1 MDVPTGLPPNDEPLR
16 VLVVCGRNAQVQAVR
31 RIVATWPRRVEML
44 WTTDPLE
51 AMRLTLNESPHL
63 ALVDARLDRAGG
75 QALIRQIARWSPE
88 LEVLA
93 FDERHLLGSLPQPS
107 TWHWS
112 ELAMVLSWWAKRH
125 IGLSGEP
132 RRLACPS

>member
-31 RIVATWPRRVEML
+31 RIVATWPRQVDVL

-51 AMRLTLNESPHL
+51 AVRLTLAASPDL
-63 ALVDARLDRAGG
+63 AIVDARMDRAGG
-75 QALIRQIARWSPE
+75 KALIRQIARWNAG
-88 LEVLA
+88 LEVFA
-93 FDERHLLGSLPQPS
+93 FDERDTLGSLPQPS

>member
-16 VLVVCGRNAQVQAVR
+16 VLVVCGRSAQVQAVR
-31 RIVATWPRRVEML
+31 RIVATWPRRVEVQ

-51 AMRLTLNESPHL
+51 AVRLTLNASPHL
-63 ALVDARLDRAGG
+63 ALVDARLDRAAG
-75 QALIRQIARWSPE
+75 QALVRQIARWKPE
-88 LEVLA
+88 MEVLA
-93 FDERHLLGSLPQPS
+93 FDERHMLDSQPRPS

-125 IGLSGEP
+125 IGLLP
-132 RRLACPS
+132 QALRVAA